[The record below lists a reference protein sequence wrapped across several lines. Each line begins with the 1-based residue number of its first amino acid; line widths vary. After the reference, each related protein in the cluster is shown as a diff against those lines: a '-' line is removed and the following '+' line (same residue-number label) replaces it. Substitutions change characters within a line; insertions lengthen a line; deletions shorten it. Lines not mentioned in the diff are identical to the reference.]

1 MISEVGPDRVAGA
14 FLGPLRTAALVAV
27 LTGAAA
33 SVAFTLVAGHRNPSH
48 FLIVLFVIWV
58 LSPFMALVF
67 ATFIS
72 KSWSVLAR
80 GALYGVMLFLSL
92 ASLAI
97 YGCVALGPPR
107 AKTAFVFVVV
117 PPSSWLLMAMVIPA
131 AGLVARRFSHRRGGS
146 WIFWFAGKTC
156 LYLEQQPDC
165 SLSWFYLLSHFRSPC
180 CGAFQPAGTVRK
192 INLIKARRRFAS
204 RDAGAFIFAQ
214 LSLRLCEKEG

>member
-1 MISEVGPDRVAGA
+1 MISEVGPDRAASA

-48 FLIVLFVIWV
+48 FLMVLFVIWV

-117 PPSSWLLMAMVIPA
+117 PPLSFLLTIVAVSTAALISRRWLCP
-131 AGLVARRFSHRRGGS
+131 GGS
-146 WIFWFAGKTC
+146 G
-156 LYLEQQPDC
+156 
-165 SLSWFYLLSHFRSPC
+165 
-180 CGAFQPAGTVRK
+180 G
-192 INLIKARRRFAS
+192 
-204 RDAGAFIFAQ
+204 
-214 LSLRLCEKEG
+214 